1 MREKKNYPLGAVRA
15 ESLVG
20 KNVVNMYDGVRICTI
35 RDVEFTFESQ
45 TGEIELLLL
54 PQGGSSWLKKERKY
68 LRIPWDDIKKI
79 GKEVIIVDLGER
91 TNNKQ

>member
-35 RDVEFTFESQ
+35 RDVEFTFDGQ

-68 LRIPWDDIKKI
+68 LRIPWNDIKKI

-91 TNNKQ
+91 TSNKQ

>member
-35 RDVEFTFESQ
+35 REVEFTFESQ
-45 TGEIELLLL
+45 TGEIELLPKDLTK
-54 PQGGSSWLKKERKY
+54 P
-68 LRIPWDDIKKI
+68 
-79 GKEVIIVDLGER
+79 EVILATAILLLMFW
-91 TNNKQ
+91 